1 MSMVVFL
8 ALSAVLFGL
17 LFLLVRRA
25 KNSRWRS
32 APVTLAGI
40 GTLPALLMLAVL
52 SAPIA
57 NNLRLAR
64 FSAQLFRYPL
74 PPNSREVAR
83 KADVGLLTGN
93 GDHCDF
99 VASRTVESRL
109 PLAAVRAHFAALQLK
124 PAIGGGTGD
133 SEPTIDVERTT
144 TGLYVVSAV
153 DAAYYG
159 IFDWRCF

>member
-1 MSMVVFL
+1 MSIVVFL
-8 ALSAVLFGL
+8 VLSAVLFGL

-25 KNSRWRS
+25 KNSRWRNAS
-32 APVTLAGI
+32 VTLAGI
-40 GTLPALLMLAVL
+40 GTLPTLLMLAVL

-83 KADVGLLTGN
+83 KAEVGVTGN

-109 PLAAVRAHFAALQLK
+109 PLAAVRAHYAQLQLK
-124 PAIGGGTGD
+124 RAIGGGTGD
-133 SEPTIDVERTT
+133 SQLTIDVERTT

-153 DAAYYG
+153 DYGYYG